1 MNSGEMPATSLIG
14 HRPFAFY
21 WLSRVSATV
30 ALQMQAVAIGWQM
43 YDMTRNPLDLGLV
56 GLFHFIPAAALV
68 LVAGHLADRH
78 DRRMLVRTCQF
89 IAGCASATLAFGTA
103 SGWLTRDSLLLIVL
117 VVGAARSIEQTTQQ
131 TLLPGVV
138 PPTLLARATAASSSA
153 TQLAVIFGPALGGLL
168 YAVSPVL
175 VYALCCALWITAG
188 LSVGLIKIERSPPAR
203 EPVSIAVLL
212 AGFNYVR
219 HNPIVLGAIGL
230 DLFAVLLGGALA
242 LLPVFARDVLHTEAW
257 GLGLLRAGPGIG
269 ALLTAIVLTRWQA
282 RKHVGRIIFCAVG
295 VFGIAVIVFA
305 LSRSFILSMTAL
317 ACMGAADMINV
328 VIRMTLVQLNT
339 PDDMRGRVSAVNS
352 LFVIASNQLGEFRA
366 GLAAA
371 WLGAVNAVLVG
382 GVCVLLVVAIGRK
395 TFAQLYEVENLDPP
409 RR

>member
-1 MNSGEMPATSLIG
+1 MNSGETPATSLIG
-14 HRPFAFY
+14 HRPFVFY

-138 PPTLLARATAASSSA
+138 PLTLLARATAASSSA

-175 VYALCCALWITAG
+175 VYALCCTLWITAG
-188 LSVGLIKIERSPPAR
+188 LSVGLIKIERTPPVR

-230 DLFAVLLGGALA
+230 DLFAVLLGSALA
-242 LLPVFARDVLHTEAW
+242 LLPVFARDVLHTESW
-257 GLGLLRAGPGIG
+257 GLGFLRAAPGIG
-269 ALLTAIVLTRWQA
+269 ALLMAILLTRWQA
-282 RKHVGRIIFCAVG
+282 RKHVGRIIFSAVA
-295 VFGIAVIVFA
+295 VFGASVLVFA
-305 LSRSFILSMTAL
+305 LSRSLALSMAAL

-328 VIRMTLVQLNT
+328 VIRMTLIQLQT
-339 PDDMRGRVSAVNS
+339 PDEMRGRVSAVNS

-366 GLAAA
+366 GLAAS

-382 GVCVLLVVAIGRK
+382 GVCALLVVAIGRK
-395 TFAQLYEVENLDPP
+395 AFSDLYAVETLDPP